1 MRNTS
6 LEEGVRTVASLGSP
20 KPEVAEPI
28 SGWLR
33 ETNSVLV
40 KMHRSRWKFR
50 HSPREVRKVEL
61 RRRRLNRRLRTKL
74 QALSMTFDALQE
86 KFRLKHVDLCRR
98 IYRTSVPGCS
108 TSHRS
113 RNQTRKCMTATRM
126 GSSVNQT
133 DAMTAP
139 IPLHSMIA
147 GHLKETSGR
156 SLSDVSS
163 TASDRKSDS
172 LWIWSAIGGAS
183 VPCAML
189 GCMVPGR
196 GNHPRLPPAWSPEM
210 ESQYI
215 SV

>member
-1 MRNTS
+1 
-6 LEEGVRTVASLGSP
+6 
-20 KPEVAEPI
+20 
-28 SGWLR
+28 
-33 ETNSVLV
+33 
-40 KMHRSRWKFR
+40 MH
-50 HSPREVRKVEL
+50 
-61 RRRRLNRRLRTKL
+61 
-74 QALSMTFDALQE
+74 
-86 KFRLKHVDLCRR
+86 RLKHVDLCRR

-163 TASDRKSDS
+163 TASDRSDRKSDS

-189 GCMVPGR
+189 GWCQVGVITLDYPQHGPLKW
-196 GNHPRLPPAWSPEM
+196 NLSIVLPRCVDL
-210 ESQYI
+210 
-215 SV
+215 VNNG